1 MNPHSSAPP
10 SVQASDR
17 AAATDRAPGAAQHA
31 PGVQVDWIE
40 ATADRSAVR
49 TPQKPSETRLEMTSQ
64 VPPQVLLHVS
74 SDAAQTLQGLH
85 RWADLGLLRRL
96 DSALAA
102 QLLRLDP
109 QAPPALLVAAALLA
123 QMEGR
128 GHTCLPLASLCEPP
142 LALLG
147 WPASALEGPQGLLAL
162 WSTLPRTVADWAG
175 CLLAPPAGQGGSD
188 AAPLAGSSP
197 LLRHADA
204 PDRGQPLVLG
214 GSAEVPLL
222 YLRRYAGYEQ
232 RVGQGLL
239 QRAAQPLPVPQA
251 EARRWLDRFFAAPAT
266 AGVDWQKTAC
276 AVALRARLAVIT
288 GGPGTG
294 KTYTAARLLALLL
307 ALHPGPGPLR
317 VALAAPTGKAAAR
330 LKQSIDQALGALQA
344 QVPAD
349 TGLDLGALIARMGP
363 ARTLHALLGARPDT
377 RAWRHHAGHP
387 LDLDVLIVDEA
398 SMVHLEMMDALL
410 QALPPTARLV
420 LLGDK
425 DQLASVEAGAVLGE
439 LCRDAAD
446 GRYSPATA
454 QYVHAVAGQTL
465 PDALLQTGAPPAL
478 AQQTVMLRESRR
490 FEGAIGQLAIAVNQG
505 DARQARAVLAAA
517 GDALSNAAMAAQP
530 LLALQPSSPQA
541 VCALA
546 LGQGGRPSYADYL
559 QILQQGPAAP
569 VSDGADPV
577 EAGADINTH
586 ADWVRRVLQAF
597 ERFRLLCAVH
607 RGDWGTEG
615 LNAAVQKALDGAG
628 LLQARGEW
636 FAGRPVMVMRND
648 AQLGVFNGDV
658 GLALPDE
665 AGRLKVWFLDGQ
677 DLRAV
682 SVMRLA
688 QVETAFVMTVHK
700 SQGSEFAHTA
710 LVLPPGGAEVLSREL
725 VYTGITRART
735 QFTLVEAEAGL
746 LEAAVARP
754 GSRASGLR
762 QWWA

>member
-1 MNPHSSAPP
+1 MSQRP
-10 SVQASDR
+10 SKHHAGR
-17 AAATDRAPGAAQHA
+17 ATDTGTHA
-31 PGVQVDWIE
+31 PGVPL
-40 ATADRSAVR
+40 A
-49 TPQKPSETRLEMTSQ
+49 RLETTSDLTDAR
-64 VPPQVLLHVS
+64 PPQPMLETSPPTLPS
-74 SDAAQTLQGLH
+74 TPLDATQTLQWLH
-85 RWADLGLLRRL
+85 RWADQGLLRRL

-102 QLLRLDP
+102 QLLRLQP

-142 LALLG
+142 AALLG
-147 WPASALEGPQGLLAL
+147 WPASALEGPQGLWAL
-162 WSTLPRTVADWAG
+162 WSTMPRTPGEWSA
-175 CLLAPPAGQGGSD
+175 CLLQPPAGQGAPEDGQ
-188 AAPLAGSSP
+188 AARCSP

-214 GSAEVPLL
+214 GHPEAPLL
-222 YLRRYAGYEQ
+222 YLRRYASYEQ
-232 RVGQGLL
+232 RVGKGLL
-239 QRAAQPLPVPQA
+239 QRAAQPLPVPEA
-251 EARRWLDRFFAAPAT
+251 EARRWLDRFFDTPV

-276 AVALRARLAVIT
+276 AVALRARLTVIT

-344 QVPAD
+344 RVPAVVPPQVPPQA
-349 TGLDLGALIARMGP
+349 TAQLPVSTSLDLGALIARMGP
-363 ARTLHALLGARPDT
+363 ARTLHALLGARPDS

-439 LCRDAAD
+439 LCREAAA
-446 GRYSPATA
+446 GRYSLATA
-454 QYVHAVAGQTL
+454 QFVQAVAGQTL
-465 PDALLQTGAPPAL
+465 PAAMVLTGTTPAL

-490 FEGAIGQLAIAVNQG
+490 FEGAIGQLALAVNQG
-505 DARQARAVLAAA
+505 DARQARAVLDAA
-517 GDALSNAAMAAQP
+517 GLASAAGAPAPQP
-530 LLALQPSSPQA
+530 LRALQPPSPQA

-546 LGQGGRPSYADYL
+546 LGQAGLPSYADYL
-559 QILQQGPAAP
+559 QILQQGPSASVTDA
-569 VSDGADPV
+569 ADP
-577 EAGADINTH
+577 ADAHAHAH

-597 ERFRLLCAVH
+597 ERFRILCAVH

-628 LLQARGEW
+628 LLQVRGEW
-636 FAGRPVMVMRND
+636 FAGRPVMVTRND

-677 DLRAV
+677 HLRAV

-754 GSRASGLR
+754 GRRASGLQ
-762 QWWA
+762 QWWS